1 MFVYENGVFTAAGHA
16 AYGSLTVRAGE
27 TTRTIPVY
35 VTSDPLVLLDG
46 FEGEQT
52 VLTQNTDK
60 SFVRFGSAS
69 ARWDYRAENV
79 PENAEE
85 LLLSVERTYA
95 VPSGYDR
102 VTLWVYGDGQRET
115 LALTTDAGETNV
127 AVIDFT
133 GWQQLTFT
141 LPDKAA
147 SITGFALRLPS
158 ALSGTLYLD
167 QLVAAREGMS
177 DTAAPEIS
185 VSLSEDGT
193 ALTGKVFDAVD
204 GGSLATLR
212 VTLDGKA
219 LSFTYD
225 HQTGALH
232 AVLPDVAWHNNM
244 GASSWR
250 KLAVNC
256 VINPLTAIK
265 GCKNG
270 DLRDYPQEVAAI
282 CREVAAVM
290 EREGIHTSAENLLFY
305 VEQVI
310 ESTAENISSMLQDVR
325 AQRHTEIDYIT
336 GFLLN
341 RARAHG
347 VAVPENARL
356 FELIKRKEN
365 EYERVGTDLPRPW

>member
-1 MFVYENGVFTAAGHA
+1 MKTASLPPPGHA

-115 LALTTDAGETNV
+115 LALTTDAGETNA

-193 ALTGKVFDAVD
+193 A
-204 GGSLATLR
+204 
-212 VTLDGKA
+212 
-219 LSFTYD
+219 
-225 HQTGALH
+225 
-232 AVLPDVAWHNNM
+232 
-244 GASSWR
+244 
-250 KLAVNC
+250 
-256 VINPLTAIK
+256 
-265 GCKNG
+265 
-270 DLRDYPQEVAAI
+270 
-282 CREVAAVM
+282 
-290 EREGIHTSAENLLFY
+290 
-305 VEQVI
+305 
-310 ESTAENISSMLQDVR
+310 
-325 AQRHTEIDYIT
+325 
-336 GFLLN
+336 
-341 RARAHG
+341 
-347 VAVPENARL
+347 
-356 FELIKRKEN
+356 
-365 EYERVGTDLPRPW
+365 